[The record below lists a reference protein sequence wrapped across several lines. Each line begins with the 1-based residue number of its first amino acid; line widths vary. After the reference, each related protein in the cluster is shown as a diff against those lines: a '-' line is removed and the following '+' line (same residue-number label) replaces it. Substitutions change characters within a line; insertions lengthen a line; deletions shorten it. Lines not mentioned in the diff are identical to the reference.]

1 MTRKAVEAAL
11 LEDQRRF
18 LGFLVSRLRNAD
30 DAMDVMQDFAAR
42 ALARAEDLRDVA
54 SLRGWLSRILASS
67 LADHQRKSSRRR
79 QREMSAEV
87 ESETLDTVAEPDA
100 EIDAAI
106 CECIVDMIRHMPPG
120 QAELVRRIDLQEEG
134 RAAVAVSLGIS
145 LGTLAVRLHR
155 ARTRLRD
162 LLMQMCLT
170 CPDHGFL
177 DCGCARARKRAGE
190 TSPTPVKL

>member
-1 MTRKAVEAAL
+1 MSRKAVEAAL

-18 LGFLVSRLRNAD
+18 LGFLVSRLRNVD

-54 SLRGWLSRILASS
+54 SLRGWLSRILATT

-87 ESETLDTVAEPDA
+87 ESETLDTTAEPDR

-106 CECIVDMIRHMPPG
+106 CECIGDMIRHLPPG
-120 QAELVRRIDLQEEG
+120 QADLVRRIDLQEEG

-177 DCGCARARKRAGE
+177 DCECARARKRAAE
-190 TSPTPVKL
+190 TSPASVKV